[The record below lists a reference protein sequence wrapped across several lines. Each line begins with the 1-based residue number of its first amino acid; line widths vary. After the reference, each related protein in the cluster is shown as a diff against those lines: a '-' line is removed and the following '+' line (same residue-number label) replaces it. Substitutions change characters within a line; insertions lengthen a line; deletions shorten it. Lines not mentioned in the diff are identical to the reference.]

1 MPEILINKK
10 TGYSTE
16 HITQMT
22 ITVTKTTE
30 ETIADLILDMEESN
44 KDTTETQNKTIPAM

>member
-1 MPEILINKK
+1 
-10 TGYSTE
+10 
-16 HITQMT
+16 MT

-30 ETIADLILDMEESN
+30 ETIANLILDMEESN

>member
-10 TGYSTE
+10 TVYSTE

-22 ITVTKTTE
+22 ITVTKATE